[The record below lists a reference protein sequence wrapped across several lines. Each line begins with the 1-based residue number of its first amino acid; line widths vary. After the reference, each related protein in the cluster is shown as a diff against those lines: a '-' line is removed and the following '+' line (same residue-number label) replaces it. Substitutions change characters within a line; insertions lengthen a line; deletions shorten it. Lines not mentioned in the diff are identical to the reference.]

1 MANHP
6 HDKTTSAH
14 HADPKPAAASPA
26 PKAKSSPTP
35 ASPTS
40 PGTVHITSSGFSP
53 ATLEAAV
60 GDTVVFENAD
70 ATVHTVTFDAAPITS
85 GDISPA
91 ATFRHTVTAA
101 GDHAYHCDKHPEMRG
116 VLKVS

>member
-1 MANHP
+1 MATHP

-14 HADPKPAAASPA
+14 HADPKPAAASAA
-26 PKAKSSPTP
+26 PKAKATPTP
-35 ASPTS
+35 ATTP

-53 ATLEAAV
+53 ATLEASV

-70 ATVHTVTFDAAPITS
+70 SAVHTVTFDAAPITS
-85 GDISPA
+85 GDVSPG

-116 VLKVS
+116 VIKAS